1 MNPDYYPHV
10 QQLLLRLYPERLNLL
25 TARQAWGLL
34 MQTPRHYLDANTF
47 TNSAGAISAVCPL
60 SRPATPAG

>member
-1 MNPDYYPHV
+1 
-10 QQLLLRLYPERLNLL
+10 LLLRLYPERLNLL